1 MSLDLSALPA
11 KLKDYAVENKDVLL
25 SKVMVDTMPEY
36 MTPLSGV
43 RDEIPLSELVVESII
58 QPGSKDAFN
67 PQANKVKF
75 KARVGKVR
83 PIKVD
88 LQFTPTQI
96 VNIQKSYY
104 GLIDAGRLD
113 PYTMPFESYIFE
125 KIISRV
131 KNDLRLQAIFKGV
144 YNASGTAPVDTMKG
158 ILAIVASDSISGNRT
173 TGAAVT
179 ATNAF
184 EEVMK
189 IVEKVES
196 DANYSSV
203 PMIGLISPINFR
215 NYCNDYAATR
225 GSVIYNDKF
234 EQITVEGT
242 NITLK
247 KEPGMVGSD
256 RIIVTPAENTFW
268 LMNEESALSNIT
280 VEYALRN
287 IYVMMDF
294 DCAPEIGIMETLWCN
309 NYAGIV

>member
-58 QPGSKDAFN
+58 QPGGKDAFN

-83 PIKVD
+83 PVKVD

-96 VNIQKSYY
+96 ANLQKSYY

-113 PYTMPFESYIFE
+113 PYTMPFESYIFD
-125 KIISRV
+125 KIIARV

-179 ATNAF
+179 DANAF
-184 EEVMK
+184 DEVMK
-189 IVEKVES
+189 IVALIEA

-203 PMIGLISPINFR
+203 PMVGLLSPVNFR
-215 NYCNDYAATR
+215 KYCNDYAATR

-234 EQITVEGT
+234 EQINVEGT

-247 KEPGMVGSD
+247 KEPGMTGSD

-268 LMNEESALSNIT
+268 LMNEESQLSNIT

-287 IYVMMDF
+287 INVMMDF
-294 DCAPEIGIMETLWCN
+294 HCAPEIGIMETLWCN
-309 NYAGIV
+309 NYSGIV